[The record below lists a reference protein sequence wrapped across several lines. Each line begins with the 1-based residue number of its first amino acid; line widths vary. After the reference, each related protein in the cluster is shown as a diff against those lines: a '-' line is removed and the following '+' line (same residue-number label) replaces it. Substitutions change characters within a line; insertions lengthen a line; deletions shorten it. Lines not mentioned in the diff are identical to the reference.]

1 MDDTFITIVHI
12 ISVLPL
18 VLHISLRDFT
28 DYSPLLL
35 GYIILWLLLLLL
47 LLSSDCVQEK
57 RRENELFPGW
67 ESLLCLSE

>member
-35 GYIILWLLLLLL
+35 GYNILWLLLLLL
-47 LLSSDCVQEK
+47 LYSVCVQEK
-57 RRENELFPGW
+57 RRENGFFPDGKAYFV
-67 ESLLCLSE
+67 